1 MKKTII
7 ASAIAAVV
15 AAPAAFAD
23 VSVSGNVYA
32 ETGETDG
39 VDSTKVYTDVFFKA
53 SEDLGNGMKA
63 FSTIQMYG
71 DNDSKSS
78 ATYTDTGSLGAASTT
93 TMDVAST
100 DAGVRIVG
108 LSGDFGTIEA
118 GRMESFTEGAVAAM
132 AANDPSHGVS
142 NEPNN
147 GNATWVQA
155 VRYTSPSFNG
165 LSIGYENDESASV
178 STVFATYSNGGLTI
192 KAAQEDNN
200 GTDSTNIAAKFS
212 MDGIT
217 ASVVSLDTDGGEE
230 TQWYGVSYTMGANTV
245 AYSVNDGGSED
256 GDSTFSVQ
264 HKLSKNTS
272 VYIAMDDDDSS
283 STADTTVLGLIQK
296 F

>member
-23 VSVSGNVYA
+23 VTVSGNVYA

-71 DNDSKSS
+71 DNDSASS
-78 ATYTDTGSLGAASTT
+78 ATVTHTADTDLGTATATTITAASEETAS
-93 TMDVAST
+93 VASK

-142 NEPNN
+142 NEPDN
-147 GNATWVQA
+147 GNATWIQA

-165 LSIGYENDESASV
+165 L
-178 STVFATYSNGGLTI
+178 
-192 KAAQEDNN
+192 
-200 GTDSTNIAAKFS
+200 
-212 MDGIT
+212 
-217 ASVVSLDTDGGEE
+217 
-230 TQWYGVSYTMGANTV
+230 
-245 AYSVNDGGSED
+245 
-256 GDSTFSVQ
+256 
-264 HKLSKNTS
+264 
-272 VYIAMDDDDSS
+272 
-283 STADTTVLGLIQK
+283 
-296 F
+296 